1 MFLVTIFKALSN
13 EITKF
18 LLPMLFKQL
27 KAAKNI
33 LIYNILTI
41 NILVFAP
48 NAVLA
53 SIT

>member
-18 LLPMLFKQL
+18 LFPMLFKQL
-27 KAAKNI
+27 KAAKDI
-33 LIYNILTI
+33 LLYNLTI

-48 NAVLA
+48 NAALA